1 VAAASSAVFFM
12 NPHEFRTD
20 GSTNLCGAINNC
32 VLKQD
37 GCVNDYTLG
46 NVIIDA
52 TTGAVTQKQNVDA
65 GYVDTVCV

>member
-1 VAAASSAVFFM
+1 M
-12 NPHEFRTD
+12 NPYNLKAD
-20 GSTNLCGAINNC
+20 GTTLCGLINNC
-32 VLKQD
+32 VLKQA

-52 TTGAVTQKQNVDA
+52 TTGEVTQKQNVDA